1 MDFAIEKDGTQLKK
15 KNTLVHSRLSLPL
28 KNNNMALSFVVF
40 IGKLVQVSTYILW
53 KSKL

>member
-1 MDFAIEKDGTQLKK
+1 MDFAIGKDGTQLKK
-15 KNTLVHSRLSLPL
+15 KTLVHSRLSLPL